1 MAFTRRALV
10 IGGFELYW
18 YSVLIALGALLSFCA
33 CARRQR
39 QLGLPQD
46 TAIDLV
52 LVTIPCGV
60 IGARAYY
67 VLLNPG
73 AFHSF
78 WDVIDIRSGG
88 LAIYGGL
95 IAGLAAG
102 YIYSLKKHLSILRLT
117 DLALPCVALGQAV
130 GRWGN
135 FLNEE
140 AYGAAISAKALCF
153 FPAAVYIHEDGLW
166 HAATFFYE
174 SLWCFLIFLI
184 ICVLPTRKR
193 FCKKGAGT
201 LGYVLLYTMERCAVE
216 GLRTDSLYL
225 GSVRFSQLLS
235 AVLLIVCAGVLVR
248 KQGAAAKLLFAAS
261 ALLLLFGAVG
271 LLGQAV
277 LCLGLVPLGA
287 LSAWAFVKWSAPDME
302 KEENPN
308 A

>member
-1 MAFTRRALV
+1 MAFTLRALV

-18 YSVLIALGALLSFCA
+18 YSVLIALGALMSYCA
-33 CARRQR
+33 CVRRQK

-78 WDVIDIRSGG
+78 WEVIDIRSGG

-102 YIYSLKKHLSILRLT
+102 FVYARKKHLSLLRLT

-135 FLNEE
+135 FVNEE
-140 AYGAAISAKALCF
+140 AYGVAIANKALCF
-153 FPAAVYIHEDGLW
+153 FPVAVYIHEDGLW

-174 SLWCFLIFLI
+174 SLWCLFIFLMV
-184 ICVLPTRKR
+184 CALPTRKR
-193 FCKKGAGT
+193 FYKKGAGT
-201 LGYVLLYTMERCAVE
+201 LGYVLLYAFERCAVE

-235 AVLLIVCAGVLVR
+235 AILLIVCAGILV
-248 KQGAAAKLLFAAS
+248 KKEGAATKLLFAAS
-261 ALLLLFGAVG
+261 ALLLLGCVISSA
-271 LLGQAV
+271 GQA
-277 LCLGLVPLGA
+277 LCCLSLLPLGA
-287 LSAWAFVKWSAPDME
+287 LSAWAFAKWNAQDTE
-302 KEENPN
+302 KESHTD